1 MLPRVFEMFVQ
12 VKSVLD
18 RSDGG
23 LGIGLALAR
32 GLMELHG
39 GSLEAQSTGL
49 GNGSTFTLRLPLEQS
64 TAMRSAEIA
73 NAATAVTVPAR
84 RVLIAD
90 DNVDSAESLA
100 MLLRLQGHDVEV
112 VHDGAE
118 ALRRLEEFRPRFALL
133 DIGMPKINGYEVA
146 RRIRAQPWGSS
157 LSLIALT
164 GWGQEQDRREALE
177 AGFDHHLVKPV
188 DTELLLQKLVE

>member
-1 MLPRVFEMFVQ
+1 MFVQ
-12 VKSVLD
+12 VKNVLD
-18 RSDGG
+18 KSDGG
-23 LGIGLALAR
+23 LGIGLALAK
-32 GLMELHG
+32 GLMGLHG
-39 GSLEAQSTGL
+39 GSLEAHSAGL
-49 GNGSTFTLRLPLEQS
+49 GNGSTFTLRLPLEQATGMRPADTAS
-64 TAMRSAEIA
+64 TAI
-73 NAATAVTVPAR
+73 ATAVPAR

-100 MLLRLQGHDVEV
+100 MLLRLQGHHVEV

-146 RRIRAQPWGSS
+146 RRIRAQPWGAS
-157 LSLIALT
+157 LMLIALT
-164 GWGQEQDRREALE
+164 GWGQEQDRRDALE

-188 DTELLLQKLVE
+188 DTELLMQKMAQTTASGP